1 MAMLLEG
8 ANKMEVRGLKA
19 ITVKKADLLERVR
32 ANRES
37 HAKAY
42 IEAMDGY
49 KIALRETIE
58 AALKRVNDGDL
69 FEDEGGSIGLPL
81 KPESHEADYARVI
94 DALEMA
100 TEETFDLPIDEF
112 ARYARDEWSWKA
124 RFAQTVS
131 TYTKVK

>member
-1 MAMLLEG
+1 MAVLLEG

-49 KIALRETIE
+49 KVALRETVARALLRIDGGE
-58 AALKRVNDGDL
+58 ALENESFVCLPSKPKTHE
-69 FEDEGGSIGLPL
+69 EDYS
-81 KPESHEADYARVI
+81 RVI

-112 ARYARDEWSWKA
+112 ARYARDEWDWKA
-124 RFAQTVS
+124 QFAQTVGA
-131 TYTKVK
+131 YIK